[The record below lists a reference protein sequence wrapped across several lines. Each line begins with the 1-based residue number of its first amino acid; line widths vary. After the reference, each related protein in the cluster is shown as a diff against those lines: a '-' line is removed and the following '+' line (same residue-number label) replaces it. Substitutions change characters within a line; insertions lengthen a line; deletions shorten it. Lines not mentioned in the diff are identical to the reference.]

1 MKEVKCDRIRSGCC
15 AHLLKRFSS
24 VFSFLLLFWRAASSE
39 NKSRKNC
46 DYRKQ
51 TSLNKQGGVKRLL
64 ILVFIDSNALTVCFP
79 AKLICEFQV
88 VSTVTRH
95 PPPRWNYR
103 GEMFVTVKHRERVIN
118 ILSLKHGAIPRQL
131 LYLWTNG
138 CFGCFSSG
146 YEVLWQ
152 MAHLLSVT
160 HWLVAALTFSCFT
173 NETRLNTSWCEL
185 TTSSSRLLLTADW

>member
-1 MKEVKCDRIRSGCC
+1 MSE
-15 AHLLKRFSS
+15 S
-24 VFSFLLLFWRAASSE
+24 VPTVALICSNVSQVFFFLLLFWRAASSE

-88 VSTVTRH
+88 VSKVTRH
-95 PPPRWNYR
+95 PRPRWNYR
-103 GEMFVTVKHRERVIN
+103 GKMFVTVKHRERVIN
-118 ILSLKHGAIPRQL
+118 ILSLKHSAIRRQL
-131 LYLWTNG
+131 LTCERTEL

-173 NETRLNTSWCEL
+173 IETRLNTSWCEM